1 MPCSLKK
8 IRNLMLTTSAALALS
23 LGVVQ
28 PATAEFPEKPVE
40 MTVLFGGTAQ
50 TISQLLADL
59 MSRNLSK
66 PVVAVS
72 RTGGGGAVGYTHV
85 QGTAPDGYNIV
96 WNSNSVSTAHHK
108 GNMPFNYEAFTPI
121 ARISI
126 EVPALAVRA
135 DSGWS
140 SVADMV
146 KAVKASDKKLKVGIS
161 GNGSFTHLTS
171 AALFANLGIAD
182 KVTYVPYGKGKAPIE
197 LLAKRV
203 DAAVQWPGQFIPHQK
218 SGELNILCVTS
229 KKRIAI
235 SPDTPSC
242 DEAGASGLDITM
254 WRGLAAPKGTPAAV
268 IGKLQNAAK
277 AAVESGE
284 FLKASKNIG
293 FTIAYLPADEF
304 GRLIVSDDAKI
315 SGLMSELGLKK

>member
-1 MPCSLKK
+1 MVYSTKT
-8 IRNLMLTTSAALALS
+8 IRNVMLATGVALALS
-23 LGVVQ
+23 LGVTQ
-28 PATAEFPEKPVE
+28 PAAAEFPEKPVE

-59 MSRNLSK
+59 MSRNLPQ

-72 RTGGGGAVGYTHV
+72 RTGGGGAVGYAHV
-85 QGTAPDGYNIV
+85 QSTAADGYNIV

-126 EVPALAVRA
+126 EVPALSVRA

-140 SVADMV
+140 NLADMV
-146 KAVKASDKKLKVGIS
+146 EAVKASDKKLKVGIS

-171 AALFANLGIAD
+171 AALFDNLGIAD

-203 DAAVQWPGQFIPHQK
+203 DAAVQWPGQFISHQK

-229 KKRIAI
+229 EQRIALL
-235 SPDTPSC
+235 PNTPSC

-254 WRGLAAPKGTPAAV
+254 WRGLAAPKGTPAAIV
-268 IGKLQNAAK
+268 EKLQNAAK
-277 AAVESGE
+277 AAAESGE
-284 FLKASKNIG
+284 FQEASKNIG
-293 FTIAYLPADEF
+293 FTIAYLPAGEF
-304 GRLIVSDDAKI
+304 GKLIVSDDAKI
-315 SGLMSELGLKK
+315 SSLMSELGLKK